1 VSASPDAAT
10 GRAAIEDRRRPRA
23 WTHRCVVRFI
33 ADMARKED
41 GVEYLQAKVLLKPER
56 VSSLER
62 FRDVGKL
69 VRRTA
74 RSLDVGF
81 IEDPDA
87 GQPPRVRE
95 IVFGDTPDFR
105 LYKNG
110 FMLRRRVRYVDG
122 FPAGDPE
129 IVFKFRHP
137 DLQKAASLDVRPK
150 ISGEYRIKLK
160 AQALPRNGHV
170 GGYRLLYSHNCE
182 FGVSQVHET
191 DRLAMST
198 LVRVFPAL
206 SALRTAEG
214 ERIRIVNEGIVEELL
229 LPLGKLD
236 FGKGIVAKSNV
247 ALWRTRGDHRPIVGE
262 FSFQVKF
269 RGGEAAER
277 AERPVKRFFIA
288 LQHDVE
294 DWVLVGATKT
304 GLVYGLNGTGLDAR
318 E

>member
-1 VSASPDAAT
+1 
-10 GRAAIEDRRRPRA
+10 
-23 WTHRCVVRFI
+23 
-33 ADMARKED
+33 MARKED
-41 GVEYLQAKVLLKPER
+41 ALEYLQAKVLLKPER
-56 VSSLER
+56 LSSLER

-81 IEDPDA
+81 IDDA
-87 GQPPRVRE
+87 EAGRPPRVRE

-110 FMLRRRVRYVDG
+110 FMLRRRIRYVDG

-137 DLQKAASLDVRPK
+137 DLHKAALLDVRPR
-150 ISGEYRIKLK
+150 ISGEYRTKLK

-182 FGVSQVHET
+182 FGVSQVHEN

-206 SALRTAEG
+206 SALQTSEG

-236 FGKGIVAKSNV
+236 FGKGVVAKSNV
-247 ALWRTRGDHRPIVGE
+247 ALWRTRGEHRPVVGE

-269 RGGEAAER
+269 KGGEAADK
-277 AERPVKRFFIA
+277 AEKPVKRFFLA

-304 GLVYGLNGTGLDAR
+304 GLVYGLNGTGLDTR